1 MQFVQAAGVEMH
13 VVPRETVVASLARR
27 QHGVVSTAQLHQ
39 AGLGPN
45 AIASRV
51 AKGWLRSLHRG
62 IYAVGVLES
71 DLTRPAAALLAASDG
86 AALSHRTAAVIWRLL
101 RTRPADPVELSLFN
115 ARGRNKEGVRVHH
128 AALTPPE
135 LRQRHGL
142 RLTAPARTLLDLAAT
157 SPGEVE
163 EALNEAR
170 ILRLVTA
177 KELASLL
184 DRCPRHRGARAL
196 REAIGPGPDLT
207 RSEAER
213 RLLDLVRAAGLPA
226 PRTNVRVAGHEVDLY
241 WPRHNLVVEFDGW
254 AYHSSRAAFERD
266 RRRDADL
273 QLAGQTVLRVTH
285 RMLTRGRDALI
296 ARLAIALHARAN
308 VNTGIEGADSNGSGG
323 IEGVGRTAA

>member
-1 MQFVQAAGVEMH
+1 MRVTSPAADEA
-13 VVPRETVVASLARR
+13 VAALARR
-27 QHGVVSTAQLHQ
+27 QHGAISIAQLRA
-39 AGLGPN
+39 AGLGPH
-45 AIASRV
+45 AVAARV
-51 AKGWLRSLHRG
+51 DRGWLRRLHRG
-62 IYAVGVLES
+62 VYAVGPVES
-71 DLTRPAAALLAASDG
+71 ALTGASAALLGAAG
-86 AALSHRTAAVIWRLL
+86 EAALSHRTAAVIWRLL
-101 RTRPADPVELSLFN
+101 PARPADPVDLTLLN
-115 ARGRNKEGVRVHH
+115 AGGSKRRGVRVHH

-213 RLLDLVRAAGLPA
+213 RLLDLVWAAGLPA

-273 QLAGQTVLRVTH
+273 QLAGLRVLRVTH